1 MTVAMD
7 PLFVFAM
14 IVVLFGGGRL
24 LLLALAPFGLLY
36 GLYRL
41 IKWVIG

>member
-1 MTVAMD
+1 MMTTVMD
-7 PLFVFAM
+7 PLVTFAM
-14 IVVLFGGGRL
+14 IVVLFGGFRL

-41 IKWVIG
+41 IKWII

>member
-7 PLFVFAM
+7 PLLVFAA
-14 IVVLFGGGRL
+14 IVVLFGGFRL
-24 LLLALAPFGLLY
+24 LLLALAPFALLY

-41 IKWVIG
+41 IKRII

>member
-1 MTVAMD
+1 MTTHVD
-7 PLFVFAM
+7 PLLVIAM
-14 IVVLFGGGRL
+14 IIVLFGGGRIL
-24 LLLALAPFGLLY
+24 LLCFAPFGLLY